1 MSALQAPVAPPEEVR
16 LCAGRSRVELHWPD
30 GHVSRLSSVALR
42 AACACSAC
50 NLARQ
55 QGRAVAGNAAVTIDG
70 IEPMGA
76 SGLQFFFS
84 DGHSRGHFPWR
95 YLRELGAAQ

>member
-1 MSALQAPVAPPEEVR
+1 MATLQAPVAPPEEVR
-16 LCAGRSRVELHWPD
+16 LCADRDRLELRWPD
-30 GHVSRLSSVALR
+30 GELSRLPSSALR

-50 NLARQ
+50 NRARQ
-55 QGRAVAGNAAVTIDG
+55 QGRAVAGEPPITIDR

-95 YLRELGAAQ
+95 YLRELGADQ